1 MGQIDILPAGDRLL
15 GLGIQNGYGA
25 DHKSSLTIPEIHEAG
40 CLYFGARDHVT
51 GAKFRIATNMSRK
64 ASSWVCSRSLLTAR
78 PAVV

>member
-51 GAKFRIATNMSRK
+51 GGEISNCDQY
-64 ASSWVCSRSLLTAR
+64 VEEGLELGL
-78 PAVV
+78 